1 MSDNKPPKFIIVL
14 GTNYSGSGAVL
25 DYLVGR
31 GDLHNPLE
39 KEEYLLPILPNG
51 LMGLEAVTGKAF
63 HSAICEYHLIKFQQI
78 SEKLSHFYSSGP
90 KKKELKKFSKIFLKN
105 VYQLIQ
111 EISCA
116 DYPMR
121 ITWRE
126 LLKTPFE
133 KNLSRVK
140 NLIGLKQTM
149 PKTRLLVSQKK
160 FLEAVKKMHDNLFQV
175 YANNKPTILNQ
186 AGSGWNPIES
196 TKYFNN
202 HKTIL
207 ITRDPRDQYLE
218 IKHFKK
224 GSSVIGFID
233 WYKEMQSRLKLINDE
248 NTLQIKFEDF
258 VNNNKEYINII
269 CDFLELSSSVKSSY
283 NVELS
288 KKNVYK
294 FHRHKDREIQL
305 IENHLKDYI
314 KN

>member
-1 MSDNKPPKFIIVL
+1 
-14 GTNYSGSGAVL
+14 
-25 DYLVGR
+25 
-31 GDLHNPLE
+31 
-39 KEEYLLPILPNG
+39 
-51 LMGLEAVTGKAF
+51 
-63 HSAICEYHLIKFQQI
+63 
-78 SEKLSHFYSSGP
+78 
-90 KKKELKKFSKIFLKN
+90 
-105 VYQLIQ
+105 
-111 EISCA
+111 
-116 DYPMR
+116 MR

-258 VNNNKEYINII
+258 VNYNKEYINII
-269 CDFLELSSSVKSSY
+269 CDLELSSNVKSIY

-294 FHRHKDREIQL
+294 FRYHKDREIQL